1 MKKIITAINNPK
13 LNEELKKERNFEI
26 IGKDIQ
32 YREAILEIL
41 EKNNKIDLII
51 LSEKIPGEIQL
62 EKLIKKIKFAN
73 EKIKII
79 FILEK
84 ENKELEK
91 ILIKNNIVDIYYNNK
106 INLKELIKIIN
117 KKEINI
123 EEEII
128 KLKKIIEEKNIPYHE
143 TENHKINIVKNPLY
157 RIKSI
162 IKEQKNSPF
171 LLNMSTKI
179 ITFSGNY
186 KSGKSTLSLIIS
198 QYLSEKNYRVLLVDA
213 DLEKKDLSLLLEKNK
228 RINIKKRKNK
238 YLNKNRK
245 KSYGKYLNKNK
256 IKIKNN
262 KRNEYKKLINL
273 KNKIDNY
280 KIKNIIHFFTN
291 KINKNL
297 YFFSGFNNLL
307 KIKKNKEIKKQKIIK
322 KIIFIFFQ
330 IIKKQY
336 HFIIIDIS
344 KNNLDVINKQILK
357 NSDINF
363 ILLEANL
370 LGMKEIQRTLKE
382 YTKGWNINKNS
393 LHIVS
398 NKRNFSSMNKSLIAK
413 CIPHKNKILE
423 IKENKIYYHLIHNY
437 FRKKFLLKN
446 KKIKKEIHKI
456 INQINIK

>member
-13 LNEELKKERNFEI
+13 LNEELKKEGNFEI

-62 EKLIKKIKFAN
+62 ENLIEKIKFAN

-91 ILIKNNIVDIYYNNK
+91 ILIKNNMIDIYYNNK

-213 DLEKKDLSLLLEKNK
+213 DLEKKDLSLLLEK
-228 RINIKKRKNK
+228 
-238 YLNKNRK
+238 
-245 KSYGKYLNKNK
+245 K

-297 YFFSGFNNLL
+297 YFFSGFNYLL